1 MLNAGFRTEPM
12 KRGKER
18 FKGMKKQ
25 RTNRYRHIGCRWL
38 AGGSAALLFCGMQ
51 AQSFVSYASVT
62 NEIQA
67 FRNNVIQ
74 LSGIMDTKG
83 DLSQTMT
90 RGEFA
95 KALVLASSYKDSAAA
110 SSIAAA
116 NDVPASNEYAPY
128 IRIALRQGWM
138 RTYLGGQFKPDE
150 PVKMQDATKAI
161 LTLLGYTDEDFS
173 GDLSAS
179 RLAAFNSLE
188 LNEEIGQKALT
199 DTLNVQECVNVFY
212 NLLKASPKSGSGIYG
227 SLFELTLASDGEIDP
242 NDLMESS
249 MTGPLLVRSIDELK
263 KTIPF
268 DVESANLYFNGY
280 SSRYMSYDSAIRQ
293 NGWLVVYYNEGN
305 NTVWAYGEDFGDS
318 QYHVVKGE
326 LTKIYYEANNIVSP
340 TSIVLDDNTT
350 YLLGSSEVKFMLGIN
365 GDIKLGDDV
374 VLICQTNTGTDSD
387 GNDLDSYTVVG
398 VIKYQRN
405 TDGSTTGTSNV
416 IYAGSSAPGAG
427 TTVSGGTQS
436 GTENGTEGSG
446 DGTGSST
453 GSGAGEN

>member
-1 MLNAGFRTEPM
+1 M
-12 KRGKER
+12 KRQKDGR
-18 FKGMKKQ
+18 HG
-25 RTNRYRHIGCRWL
+25 HIGLRWL
-38 AGGSAALLFCGMQ
+38 AGGSAALIVCGMQ
-51 AQSFVSYASVT
+51 APYFVSYASVT
-62 NEIQA
+62 TEIQA

-83 DLSQTMT
+83 ELSQTVT

-116 NDVPASNEYAPY
+116 NDVPATSEYAPY

-161 LTLLGYTDEDFS
+161 LTLLGYTDDDFS
-173 GDLSAS
+173 GDIAAS
-179 RLAAFNSLE
+179 RLASFNSLE
-188 LNEEIGQKALT
+188 LNEEVGQKSLT
-199 DTLNVQECVNVFY
+199 DTLSVQECINLFY
-212 NLLKASPKSGSGIYG
+212 NLLKASPKTGSGIYG
-227 SLFELTLASDGEIDP
+227 SLFDLSLASDGEIDP

-249 MTGPLLVRSIDELK
+249 MTGPLLVRTIDELK
-263 KTIPF
+263 KAIPF

-326 LTKIYYEANNIVSP
+326 ITKIYYEANNIVSP
-340 TSIVLDDNTT
+340 TSVVLDDNAT

-387 GNDLDSYTVVG
+387 GDDLDTYTVVG

-416 IYAGSSAPGAG
+416 IYAGSSGPGSG
-427 TTVSGGTQS
+427 TTVSGAS
-436 GTENGTEGSG
+436 GNSGSG
-446 DGTGSST
+446 SDTDGST
-453 GSGAGEN
+453 GGTDSGSTGEN